1 MLKMQI
7 KGTLFGPMNRMMV
20 IIILVVVA
28 CTSKTVFDERFTESA
43 SLSQPPFIGPADPQ
57 VFKFAMVGDLH
68 VGGTDTAR
76 LERILD
82 RAQAEGDEF
91 IVLLGDI
98 VDKGEAVSFSAVQQA
113 IQNKGFHQKVIPLL
127 GNHDVFDEG
136 WRFYKSQWGSSHYVV
151 DAGNSRFI
159 VLDTADGTLGK
170 QQFQWLTDELSKA
183 RPQHTFLLSHYM
195 PVVPGQRTYLRLAN
209 QTEAERLMKLA
220 SRSEVKGVFGG
231 HYHSYCQETIEG
243 VDYVVAG
250 GGGGRRME
258 PVKDFFFIQVAVSG
272 DEITYHL
279 RTVD

>member
-1 MLKMQI
+1 MKKL
-7 KGTLFGPMNRMMV
+7 
-20 IIILVVVA
+20 ILIFALLVVA
-28 CTSKTVFDERFTESA
+28 CTSRTVFDERFSESGI
-43 SLSQPPFIGPADPQ
+43 LSQPPFMGPADPES
-57 VFKFAMVGDLH
+57 FKFAMVGDLH

-82 RAQAEGDEF
+82 QAQAEGDEF

-98 VDKGEAVSFSAVQQA
+98 VDKGEEISFSAVQQV
-113 IQNKGFHQKVIPLL
+113 IQNKGYNQKVITLL
-127 GNHDVFDEG
+127 GNHDVFEEG
-136 WRFYKSQWGSSHYVV
+136 WKFYKNLWGASHYVV

-170 QQFQWLTDELSKA
+170 QQFDWLSEELSKTSA
-183 RPQHTFLLSHYM
+183 KNIFLLTHYM

-220 SRSEVKGVFGG
+220 SRSGVRGMYGG
-231 HYHSYCQETIEG
+231 HYHSYCYETIEG

-258 PVKDFFFIQVAVSG
+258 PVKEFFFVQVSVSG
-272 DEITYHL
+272 REVSYNL
-279 RTVD
+279 RTVN